1 MLIRK
6 GRAGFTITEL
16 LVVIGIMGLLM
27 MIGIPAFQSA
37 SRGSK
42 LRTAVFQLNSTLSLA
57 RQNAI
62 TSRQTVLVLF
72 PDERDVL
79 YQDNPADV
87 EKAYR
92 AYAIYGT
99 RDGYLSDWRSLP
111 PEIVFDPDI
120 GTPSD
125 DYPVNMFLTEFSGGR
140 KRFIT
145 PSTSDPAAIPFPD
158 NEGRLMHMYAAGFK
172 PNGVIH
178 IGGTSPANI
187 FVAEG
192 AVEVDISDGRVLDV
206 YIRPI
211 NPFFMGV
218 IVNPVTGQVTT
229 REFEREP
236 I

>member
-79 YQDNPADV
+79 YQENPADV

-92 AYAIYGT
+92 AYAIYGR

-111 PEIVFDPDI
+111 PEIVFDPDT
-120 GTPSD
+120 GTP
-125 DYPVNMFLTEFSGGR
+125 DYPANMFLTAFSGGR
-140 KRFIT
+140 KMFLT
-145 PSTSDPAAIPFPD
+145 PSTSTPASIPFPD
-158 NEGRLMHMYAAGFK
+158 NTGRLFHMYAVGFK
-172 PNGVIH
+172 PDGVIH
-178 IGGTSPANI
+178 IGGATPANI
-187 FVAEG
+187 FLAEG
-192 AVEVDISDGRVLDV
+192 AVEVDMNDGRVLDV
-206 YIRPI
+206 YIRTI

-229 REFEREP
+229 REFEREF